1 MTLSV
6 GLTNGT
12 DTGDDDHTTNYGS
25 GTAFVIVL
33 LGLLLIGMVISAP
46 WFLGDEYYT
55 PLSMYPRK
63 QQVILVR
70 ADTPIVQS
78 GKAAPAAATPVATSG
93 GTLVGVVEVQT
104 TPDLS
109 CLKNVYP

>member
-1 MTLSV
+1 MTLPV
-6 GLTNGT
+6 GHTNGT
-12 DTGDDDHTTNYGS
+12 DPTDHETNYGA

-33 LGLLLIGMVISAP
+33 LGLLLIGMIISAP
-46 WFLGDEYYT
+46 WFLGEEYYT

-70 ADTPIVQS
+70 ADTPVVQG
-78 GKAAPAAATPVATSG
+78 GKAAPAAAAMATPG
-93 GTLVGVVEVQT
+93 GTLVATVEMKA

-109 CLKNVYP
+109 CLKSV